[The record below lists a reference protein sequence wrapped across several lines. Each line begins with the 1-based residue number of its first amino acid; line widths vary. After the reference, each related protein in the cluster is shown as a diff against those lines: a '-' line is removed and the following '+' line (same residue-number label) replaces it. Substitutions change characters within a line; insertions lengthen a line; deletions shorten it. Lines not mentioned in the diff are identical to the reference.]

1 MDKKKELKIELITP
15 ERILLDST
23 ITFATVPSG
32 AGPVGVL
39 PNHAPLLGN
48 LFRGVLMVRDIS
60 GKEFNVFVRRGS
72 FMISHV
78 GIKIVTQAAE
88 IDEQIDIDRATAA
101 KDRANKILASNDA
114 AMDMARAREALI
126 RAETR
131 INIAQAVRKTR

>member
-1 MDKKKELKIELITP
+1 MDKKKELQIELITP
-15 ERILLDST
+15 ERVLLVST
-23 ITFATVPSG
+23 ITYATIPSG
-32 AGPVGVL
+32 SGPVGVL

-48 LFRGVLMVRDIS
+48 LFRGVLMIRDIS

-72 FMISHV
+72 FMISHA

-88 IDEQIDIDRATAA
+88 IDEQIDIDRAISA
-101 KDRANKILASNDA
+101 KDRASKILASNDA

-131 INIAQAVRKTR
+131 IKIAQTVRKT